1 MRCGH
6 TSARGLDTRT
16 ARERVIDA
24 AVELFAEH
32 GVQGTSLRM
41 IADRLGVAKGA
52 VYYQFRS
59 KDDIVLALLTPLFD
73 AIAGVV
79 EDAEAQPSPQGRRD
93 TAIRGLVDVAV
104 DQRRATC
111 LFRGDPAVDELVT
124 RHGELEALADRIRS
138 LLSGTETT
146 DAQRVALSVACAG
159 LYFCTTDP
167 GLRDISAPELRVIL
181 LQGFRACVSEPE
193 PAPAANLPRPT
204 ARQPDASLR
213 DSVPCR

>member
-1 MRCGH
+1 MNGGQMLGGR
-6 TSARGLDTRT
+6 TT
-16 ARERVIDA
+16 ARERVIAA

-41 IADRLGVAKGA
+41 IADRLCVAKGA

-79 EDAEAQPSPQGRRD
+79 EDAEAQPSPQRRRD

-104 DQRRATC
+104 DHRRATC
-111 LFRGDPAVDELVT
+111 LFRGDPAVEELVS
-124 RHGELEALADRIRS
+124 RHDKLTALAERLRS
-138 LLSGTETT
+138 LLSGTEPT

-167 GLRDISAPELRVIL
+167 GLRDISAQDLHEIL
-181 LQGFRACVSEPE
+181 LRGFLSCVSEPE
-193 PAPAANLPRPT
+193 PAPTASPPRPT
-204 ARQPDASLR
+204 ATQPGAALR

>member
-1 MRCGH
+1 MLGGRD
-6 TSARGLDTRT
+6 TARMHVTRT

-73 AIAGVV
+73 AIARVV
-79 EDAEAQPSPQGRRD
+79 EEAEAQSSPQRRRD

-104 DQRRATC
+104 DQRRACC
-111 LFRGDPAVDELVT
+111 LFRGDPAVDELVS
-124 RHGELEALADRIRS
+124 RRGELTALAERMRS
-138 LLSGTETT
+138 LLSATEPTPSE
-146 DAQRVALSVACAG
+146 RVALSVACAG

-167 GLRDISAPELRVIL
+167 GLRDIPAPDLHEIL
-181 LQGFRACVSEPE
+181 LRGFLSCVSEPE
-193 PAPAANLPRPT
+193 PGPAASPPRPVAT
-204 ARQPDASLR
+204 QPGAVLR

>member
-1 MRCGH
+1 MLGGR
-6 TSARGLDTRT
+6 TT

-41 IADRLGVAKGA
+41 IADRLGVAKGE

-73 AIAGVV
+73 AIARVV
-79 EDAEAQPSPQGRRD
+79 EDGEAQSSPQRRRD
-93 TAIRGLVDVAV
+93 TAIRGLVGVAV

-111 LFRGDPAVDELVT
+111 LFRGDPAVDQLVS
-124 RHGELEALADRIRS
+124 RHGELVALAERMRS
-138 LLSGTETT
+138 LLSGTDPTHSE
-146 DAQRVALSVACAG
+146 RVALSVACAG

-167 GLRDISAPELRVIL
+167 GLQDIPAADLHEIL
-181 LQGFRACVSEPE
+181 LRGFLSCVSEPE
-193 PAPAANLPRPT
+193 PAPTANPPRPA
-204 ARQPDASLR
+204 ARQPDAALR

>member
-1 MRCGH
+1 MLGGR
-6 TSARGLDTRT
+6 TTARGHVTRT

-79 EDAEAQPSPQGRRD
+79 EDAEAQPSPQSRRD

-111 LFRGDPAVDELVT
+111 LFRGDPVVDELVT
-124 RHGELEALADRIRS
+124 RHGELQILADRMRA
-138 LLSGTETT
+138 LLSGTEPT
-146 DAQRVALSVACAG
+146 DIQRVALSVACAG

-167 GLRDISAPELRVIL
+167 RLRDIPAPHLREIL
-181 LQGFRACVSEPE
+181 LRGFRASVSGPE
-193 PAPAANLPRPT
+193 PAPAASPPRPA

>member
-1 MRCGH
+1 MLTEPTHGGKRVTG
-6 TSARGLDTRT
+6 T

-73 AIAGVV
+73 DISNII
-79 EDAEAQPSPQGRRD
+79 ENAEAQPSPQRRRQA
-93 TAIRGLVDVAV
+93 AIHGLVDAAV
-104 DQRRATC
+104 DQRRASC
-111 LFRGDPAVDELVT
+111 LFRGDPAVGELVT
-124 RHGELEALADRIRS
+124 RHGEWEALVDRMRS
-138 LLSGTETT
+138 LLWGARPTHSE
-146 DAQRVALSVACAG
+146 RVAMSVACTG

-167 GLRDISAPELRVIL
+167 GLRDIPDQDLREIL
-181 LQGFRACVSEPE
+181 LRGFLACVSEPVPE
-193 PAPAANLPRPT
+193 PAASPPRPAAT
-204 ARQPDASLR
+204 QPGAALR

>member
-1 MRCGH
+1 MLGGR
-6 TSARGLDTRT
+6 TT

-73 AIAGVV
+73 AIARVV
-79 EDAEAQPSPQGRRD
+79 EEGEAQSSPQRRRD
-93 TAIRGLVDVAV
+93 TAIRGLVGVAV

-111 LFRGDPAVDELVT
+111 LFRGGPSRRPIGQPT
-124 RHGELEALADRIRS
+124 RRVG
-138 LLSGTETT
+138 GT
-146 DAQRVALSVACAG
+146 R
-159 LYFCTTDP
+159 
-167 GLRDISAPELRVIL
+167 
-181 LQGFRACVSEPE
+181 
-193 PAPAANLPRPT
+193 
-204 ARQPDASLR
+204 
-213 DSVPCR
+213 